1 MSKWVKG
8 GMALEWIKQRA
19 AAARHDSRNERWQLQ
34 KERVIESH
42 SQEFFE
48 ELTALMERSVAAF
61 NKEFEGAPRAGV
73 ALERRLNRFVLRHAT
88 PLATTVDCRLD
99 YAAHSIRYRIE
110 RASMHGK
117 QTFTQE
123 NELKFDLA
131 SEKKIQLLTLEQIPL
146 SMEQTTQQLLE
157 PF

>member
-1 MSKWVKG
+1 
-8 GMALEWIKQRA
+8 MALEWIKQRA
-19 AAARHDSRNERWQLQ
+19 DAARHDARNERWQLQ

-42 SQEFFE
+42 SHEFFE
-48 ELTALMERSVAAF
+48 ELTKLVERSVAVF
-61 NKEFEGAPRAGV
+61 NKEFEGDARAGLM
-73 ALERRLNRFVLRHAT
+73 LERRLNRFILRHAA
-88 PLATTVDCRLD
+88 PPATTVDCRLD

-110 RASMHGK
+110 RASLHGK

-131 SEKKIQLLTLEQIPL
+131 SAKKIQLLTVEQIPL

-157 PF
+157 PFF